1 MDTSEAVLAE
11 TPAAPRSPLRN
22 PAIRRV
28 VAADVI
34 SRLGSRL
41 TLLAIP
47 WFVLVTTG
55 SATRMGLVF
64 GAELLPA
71 ALLGIP
77 SGLLIVKLGVR
88 RTVILGEASQTVLIG
103 AIPLLHSAGA
113 LSFGVLLVLVALSGV
128 TGAPFIAA
136 QRLLLPEIL
145 GPDESALTAANG
157 LFEASTWGTQFAGP
171 ALAGILIAAM
181 GPTNVLW
188 IDAAT
193 YLVSAV
199 LLTGLPKPQA
209 DLSAAADARG
219 VFAGARYVLH
229 DRVLGRIILVGSGYG
244 LLVPALLI
252 ALPVLA
258 DRSFQGDARTAGW
271 LLAVWGL
278 GALTGTIALMP
289 LLRRI
294 APLKLGA
301 LAAVAMA
308 VPLWALPFSHVAVVI
323 GTLLLISGF
332 FIPLLNAP
340 GITLLTTRPPLELQA
355 QVVTFF
361 VTANLL
367 MGPLAYV
374 VAGAVVTHQG
384 TGVLFAAA
392 AVAATVC
399 AAIMASLVRIPI
411 GAAPGS
417 GPVPGPV
424 SPAADA

>member
-1 MDTSEAVLAE
+1 MGTNEAVRTE
-11 TPAAPRSPLRN
+11 TPAAQRSPLRN
-22 PAIRRV
+22 PVIRRV
-28 VAADVI
+28 ITADVI

-55 SATRMGLVF
+55 SAARIGLVF
-64 GAELLPA
+64 AAELLPA

-88 RTVILGEASQTVLIG
+88 RTVILGEVSQMVLIA

-113 LSFGVLLVLVALSGV
+113 LSFGVLLVVVALSGAA
-128 TGAPFIAA
+128 GAPFLAA

-157 LFEASTWGTQFAGP
+157 LFEAATWGAQFAGP
-171 ALAGILIAAM
+171 ALAGVLIAAM

-199 LLTGLPKPQA
+199 LLTRLPKPQA
-209 DLSAAADARG
+209 DLSAAADNRG
-219 VFAGARYVLH
+219 VFAGARYVLR
-229 DRVLGRIILVGSGYG
+229 DRVLSRMILAGLGYG
-244 LLVPALLI
+244 LLVPGLLI
-252 ALPVLA
+252 ALPILA

-271 LLAVWGL
+271 LLGLWGL
-278 GALTGTIALMP
+278 GALAGTVALMP
-289 LLRRI
+289 LLRRF
-294 APLKLGA
+294 APLQLGA

-308 VPLWALPFSHVAVVI
+308 VPLWALPFTHIAAVI

-340 GITLLTTRPPLELQA
+340 AITLLTTRPPIELQA
-355 QVVTFF
+355 HVVAFF

-367 MGPLAYV
+367 AGPLAYV
-374 VAGAVVTHQG
+374 VAGAVVNRYG
-384 TGVLFAAA
+384 TGVLFSAV
-392 AVAATVC
+392 AVAATAC
-399 AAIMASLVRIPI
+399 AAITASLTRIPV
-411 GAAPGS
+411 GVGPEAA
-417 GPVPGPV
+417 PGPV
-424 SPAADA
+424 SASGA